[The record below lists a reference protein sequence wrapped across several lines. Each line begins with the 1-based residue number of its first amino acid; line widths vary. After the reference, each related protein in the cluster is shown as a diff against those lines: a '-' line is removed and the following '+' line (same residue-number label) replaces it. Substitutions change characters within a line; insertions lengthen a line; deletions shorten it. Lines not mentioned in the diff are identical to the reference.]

1 MEHRITEL
9 QKSQKILHDKIMHL
23 KSNQTVALHTPII
36 RHISKR
42 NCYIKTTRPI
52 ATYDVVLD
60 NMFHFRNELNP
71 VSTFQMAAYIF
82 SDPADASSISTAL
95 TKSHISMTYVFL
107 QILQETYSDFLRC
120 PSLPLKSS

>member
-95 TKSHISMTYVFL
+95 KTQATFL
-107 QILQETYSDFLRC
+107 
-120 PSLPLKSS
+120 

>member
-9 QKSQKILHDKIMHL
+9 QKSQKILHDKIM

-95 TKSHISMTYVFL
+95 TKKRKPHFY
-107 QILQETYSDFLRC
+107 DLR
-120 PSLPLKSS
+120 LFTNFTGDLL

>member
-42 NCYIKTTRPI
+42 ICYIKTTRPI
-52 ATYDVVLD
+52 ATHDVVLD

-95 TKSHISMTYVFL
+95 ECVLKIISAIYMPHFTVYFAFIRL
-107 QILQETYSDFLRC
+107 T
-120 PSLPLKSS
+120 

>member
-23 KSNQTVALHTPII
+23 KSNQTVALYTPII

-95 TKSHISMTYVFL
+95 TKKRKPHFY
-107 QILQETYSDFLRC
+107 DLR
-120 PSLPLKSS
+120 LFTNFTGDLL